1 MLSWSRTRPEVV
13 AFVQARRAAP
23 TYVVPM
29 SYAHTA
35 TCKFTVASW
44 SETAYVDIDG
54 EGTRV
59 GELYYPKRG
68 LSRAEVSYSYRGD
81 VEGTGTLVYLIA
93 YKADA
98 APVLGLEQFTGSVGG
113 HEGSCVFR
121 HVGSQ
126 DAGSVSAR
134 LEVVP
139 GMGTGGLETLVG
151 EAELAIAGHSDDGYQ
166 LVLSYDLG

>member
-1 MLSWSRTRPEVV
+1 
-13 AFVQARRAAP
+13 
-23 TYVVPM
+23 M
-29 SYAHTA
+29 SYPHTA
-35 TCKFTVASW
+35 TCKFKVASW
-44 SETAYVDIDG
+44 SESAYVDG

-59 GELYYPKRG
+59 GELYHPKRG
-68 LSRAEVSYSYRGD
+68 LSKAEVSYSYSGD

-98 APVLGLEQFTGSVGG
+98 APVLGLGLGQFTGSIGG

-139 GMGTGGLETLVG
+139 GMGTGGLESLVG
-151 EAELAIAGHSDDGYQ
+151 EAALAIAGHRDDGYD

>member
-1 MLSWSRTRPEVV
+1 
-13 AFVQARRAAP
+13 
-23 TYVVPM
+23 M
-29 SYAHTA
+29 SYSHTA
-35 TCKFTVASW
+35 TCKFQVASW
-44 SETAYVDIDG
+44 SESTYVDIDG
-54 EGTRV
+54 EGTKV
-59 GELYYPKRG
+59 GETYYPRRG
-68 LSRAEVSYSYRGD
+68 LSKAEVGYSYAGD
-81 VEGTGTLVYLIA
+81 VEGTSTLVYLIA

-98 APVLGLEQFTGSVGG
+98 APVLGLERFTGSIGG
-113 HEGSCVFR
+113 HEGSCAFR

-151 EAELAIAGHSDDGYQ
+151 EAELAIGGHSDDGYE

>member
-1 MLSWSRTRPEVV
+1 
-13 AFVQARRAAP
+13 
-23 TYVVPM
+23 M
-29 SYAHTA
+29 SYSHTA
-35 TCKFTVASW
+35 ACKFKVASW

-54 EGTRV
+54 EGTRA

-68 LSRAEVSYSYRGD
+68 LSKAEVSYSYSGD

-98 APVLGLEQFTGSVGG
+98 APVLGLEQFTGSIGG

-139 GMGTGGLETLVG
+139 GMGTGGLESLVG
-151 EAELAIAGHSDDGYQ
+151 EAELAIAGHSDDGYE

>member
-1 MLSWSRTRPEVV
+1 
-13 AFVQARRAAP
+13 
-23 TYVVPM
+23 M
-29 SYAHTA
+29 SYSHTA
-35 TCKFTVASW
+35 TCKFQVASW
-44 SETAYVDIDG
+44 SESAYVDIDG
-54 EGTRV
+54 EGTKV

-68 LSRAEVSYSYRGD
+68 LSKAEVTYSYAGE
-81 VEGTGTLVYLIA
+81 VEGTGRLVYLIA

-98 APVLGLEQFTGSVGG
+98 APVLGLEQFTGSIGG

-139 GMGTGGLETLVG
+139 GMGTGGLEGLVG
-151 EAELAIAGHSDDGYQ
+151 EAELAIGGRSDDGYN

>member
-1 MLSWSRTRPEVV
+1 
-13 AFVQARRAAP
+13 
-23 TYVVPM
+23 M
-29 SYAHTA
+29 SYSHTA
-35 TCKFTVASW
+35 TCKFKVASW
-44 SETAYVDIDG
+44 SESVYADVDG
-54 EGTRV
+54 EGTKV

-68 LSRAEVSYSYRGD
+68 LSKAEVGYSYSGEI
-81 VEGTGTLVYLIA
+81 EGTGTLVYLIA

-98 APVLGLEQFTGSVGG
+98 APVLGLERFTGSIGG

-134 LEVVP
+134 VEVVP
-139 GMGTGGLETLVG
+139 GMGTGGLEGLVG

-166 LVLSYDLG
+166 LVLSYDVR